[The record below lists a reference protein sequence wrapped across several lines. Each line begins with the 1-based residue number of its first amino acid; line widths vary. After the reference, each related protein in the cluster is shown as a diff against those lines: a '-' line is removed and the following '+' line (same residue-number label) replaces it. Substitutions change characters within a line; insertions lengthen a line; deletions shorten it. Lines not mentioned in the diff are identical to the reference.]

1 MRAIEERLRPH
12 LDENVA
18 SLWLEKWLQIHAGG
32 HPAVFFPL
40 YRLLRTR
47 KDLTRAVTP
56 DKQVVIEGYP
66 RSGNSFAGRAFI
78 MAQDETFDVTRIAH
92 HLHVP
97 AQVVRAAQW
106 KIPTLVLI
114 RRPRDAVLSLVIR
127 DPISVDQALRYYISF
142 YETSEKYR
150 DAYVLGLF
158 EEVTEDFGQVMKRM
172 NDRFGTTFSLFRHD
186 EVNVSKLFFWH
197 GGTCQKKYGETL
209 WERKVQRP
217 AAVRERIK
225 DEIQYDLENPK
236 RKKLI
241 ARADAVYN
249 RLIIRCANQ
258 HRGSNYPPSRSYL
271 PNLGPQASA
280 VSGCAAYQAEFVV
293 CDQSMAPESYARPY
307 QGVVGMN
314 LTTLI

>member
-32 HPAVFFPL
+32 HPTVYFSL

-56 DKQVVIEGYP
+56 DKQVVIEGFP
-66 RSGNSFAGRAFI
+66 RSGNSFARRAFI

-97 AQVVRAAQW
+97 AQIVRAAQW
-106 KIPTLVLI
+106 RIPTLVLI

-127 DPISVDQALRYYISF
+127 DPISVDQALKYYISF

-150 DAYVLGLF
+150 DAFVLGRF
-158 EEVTEDFGQVMKRM
+158 EEVTEDFGQVMKRL
-172 NDRFGTTFSLFRHD
+172 NDKFGTTFSVFRHD
-186 EVNVSKLFFWH
+186 EENVSKLFSGMEAH
-197 GGTCQKKYGETL
+197 ARKKYGETL

-225 DEIQYDLENPK
+225 DEIQFDLESPK
-236 RKKLI
+236 RKRLI
-241 ARADAVYN
+241 ARADAVYD
-249 RLIIRCANQ
+249 RLTNPMRE
-258 HRGSNYPPSRSYL
+258 P
-271 PNLGPQASA
+271 
-280 VSGCAAYQAEFVV
+280 
-293 CDQSMAPESYARPY
+293 APRE
-307 QGVVGMN
+307 
-314 LTTLI
+314 

>member
-12 LDENVA
+12 LDESVA
-18 SLWLEKWLQIHAGG
+18 SLWLERWLQIRGG
-32 HPAVFFPL
+32 GPPAVFFPL

-66 RSGNSFAGRAFI
+66 RSGNSFARRAFI

-106 KIPTLVLI
+106 RIPTLVLI
-114 RRPRDAVLSLVIR
+114 RKPRDAVLSLGVR

-158 EEVTEDFGQVMKRM
+158 EEVTEDFGQVMRRM

-186 EVNVSKLFFWH
+186 EANVGKLFSGMEAH
-197 GGTCQKKYGETL
+197 ARKKYGETL

-225 DEIQYDLENPK
+225 DEIQYDLEDPK

-249 RLIIRCANQ
+249 RLTNPMRE
-258 HRGSNYPPSRSYL
+258 P
-271 PNLGPQASA
+271 
-280 VSGCAAYQAEFVV
+280 
-293 CDQSMAPESYARPY
+293 APE
-307 QGVVGMN
+307 G
-314 LTTLI
+314 

>member
-32 HPAVFFPL
+32 NPTVFFSL

-47 KDLTRAVTP
+47 QDLSRAVTP

-66 RSGNSFAGRAFI
+66 RSGNSFARRAFI
-78 MAQDETFDVTRIAH
+78 MAQEETFDVTSIAH

-106 KIPTLVLI
+106 RIPTLVLI

-158 EEVTEDFGQVMKRM
+158 EEVTEDFGQVMRRM

-186 EVNVSKLFFWH
+186 EANVGKLFSGMEAH
-197 GGTCQKKYGETL
+197 ARKKYGETL

-236 RKKLI
+236 RRKLI

-249 RLIIRCANQ
+249 RLTNPMPEPA
-258 HRGSNYPPSRSYL
+258 SR
-271 PNLGPQASA
+271 
-280 VSGCAAYQAEFVV
+280 E
-293 CDQSMAPESYARPY
+293 
-307 QGVVGMN
+307 
-314 LTTLI
+314 

>member
-32 HPAVFFPL
+32 NPTVFFGL
-40 YRLLRTR
+40 YRLLRTS
-47 KDLTRAVTP
+47 KDLKRAVTP

-66 RSGNSFAGRAFI
+66 RSGNSFARRAFI
-78 MAQDETFDVTRIAH
+78 MAQDETFDVTSIAH

-97 AQVVRAAQW
+97 AQIVRAAQW
-106 KIPTLVLI
+106 RIPTLLLI
-114 RRPRDAVLSLVIR
+114 RKPKDAVLSLVIR

-158 EEVTEDFGQVMKRM
+158 EEVTEDFGQVIKRM
-172 NDRFGTTFSLFRHD
+172 NDKFGTTFSLFHHD
-186 EVNVSKLFFWH
+186 EENVSKLFSGMEAH
-197 GGTCQKKYGETL
+197 ARKKYGETL

-217 AAVRERIK
+217 AAARERIK
-225 DEIQYDLENPK
+225 DEIEYDLENPR

-241 ARADAVYN
+241 ARAEAVYD
-249 RLIIRCANQ
+249 RLTKSTREPA
-258 HRGSNYPPSRSYL
+258 SR
-271 PNLGPQASA
+271 
-280 VSGCAAYQAEFVV
+280 E
-293 CDQSMAPESYARPY
+293 
-307 QGVVGMN
+307 
-314 LTTLI
+314 